1 MKHLYPTD
9 LSKFV
14 TNHWPQGGAELP
26 APAVLESLVS
36 TCYQASLLRQET
48 IPVIFRLIV
57 IEPESLPTDGG
68 PPSGLHRLEFARHL
82 EFNALE
88 LRRLSSAAHF
98 SRTLI
103 GVRIDPNNGPEI
115 WGLVHSGPRWLHAIH
130 GGRGSA
136 PPLPDALTISVT
148 GPGELDV
155 GKGREVIGHL
165 AEGRVFEPSL
175 NLFQS
180 EWLQEWFA
188 SIRQERLEIHEEAKK
203 EAAEPWAELEPDLTR
218 VIGQHMMKRLIA
230 GMRGISSWWHSGG
243 GTARDGRYVL

>member
-1 MKHLYPTD
+1 MLEVLSLSPAPWQLMKHYTQLTFRNS
-9 LSKFV
+9 LL
-14 TNHWPQGGAELP
+14 TIGQGGAELP

-165 AEGRVFEPSL
+165 AEGRVFERHSICFNQSGCKSGSL
-175 NLFQS
+175 PFG
-180 EWLQEWFA
+180 
-188 SIRQERLEIHEEAKK
+188 K
-203 EAAEPWAELEPDLTR
+203 
-218 VIGQHMMKRLIA
+218 
-230 GMRGISSWWHSGG
+230 SG
-243 GTARDGRYVL
+243 